1 MRERV
6 DTILSKVLIFLMG
19 LMVINVLWQVAS
31 RYLVRNPSVFT
42 DELAG
47 YLLIWVGLLG
57 AAYATGKGLH
67 LAIDLVPRK
76 LQGRRKL
83 MLETVINALT
93 LIFATLVMLIGGS
106 RLVYLTLLL
115 EQKSS
120 ALSIPLG
127 YVYFVVPLSG
137 ALICYYT
144 THNILFPGKN
154 QKENLDGSH

>member
-1 MRERV
+1 MRARI
-6 DTILSKVLIFLMG
+6 DALLSKVLVFLMG

-57 AAYATGKGLH
+57 AAFATGKGLH
-67 LAIDLVPRK
+67 LAIDLLPRK
-76 LQGRRKL
+76 LEGSRKL
-83 MLETVINALT
+83 MLESVINVLT
-93 LIFATLVMLIGGS
+93 FIFATLVMVIGGS

-137 ALICYYT
+137 VLICYYT
-144 THNILFPGKN
+144 AHNVLFPGQN